1 METKIQCDICN
12 KMYKTDKTLATHKKK
27 YHKDI
32 DESSKENII
41 TDEKDIL
48 NQHDLSSI
56 EDIIENIKSVDSRI
70 VDVRFMVT
78 GDDIKWFCGL
88 EKIKEDYEFDTI
100 EERFR
105 YYRELQKRN
114 KLIIL

>member
-1 METKIQCDICN
+1 
-12 KMYKTDKTLATHKKK
+12 MYKNNKTLATHKKT
-27 YHKDI
+27 YHKDV
-32 DESSKENII
+32 EQLNEETII
-41 TDEKDIL
+41 IDEKDTL
-48 NQHDLSSI
+48 KRPDLSSI

-88 EKIKEDYEFDTI
+88 EKIKEDYEFNTI

>member
-1 METKIQCDICN
+1 METNEEDVN
-12 KMYKTDKTLATHKKK
+12 KRH
-27 YHKDI
+27 
-32 DESSKENII
+32 N
-41 TDEKDIL
+41 
-48 NQHDLSSI
+48 LSSI

-70 VDVRFMVT
+70 VDVRFMLT
-78 GDDIKWFCGL
+78 GHDIKWFCAL

-105 YYRELQKRN
+105 YYRELKKRN

>member
-1 METKIQCDICN
+1 METKIQCNICN
-12 KMYKTDKTLATHKKK
+12 KLFKTNKTLATHKKK

-41 TDEKDIL
+41 TDEKDTL
-48 NQHDLSSI
+48 KRPDLSSI

-78 GDDIKWFCGL
+78 GDDIKWVCGL
-88 EKIKEDYEFDTI
+88 EKMKNDYEFDTI
-100 EERFR
+100 VDRLL
-105 YYRELQKRN
+105 YYKDLKKRN
-114 KLIIL
+114 KVIIL